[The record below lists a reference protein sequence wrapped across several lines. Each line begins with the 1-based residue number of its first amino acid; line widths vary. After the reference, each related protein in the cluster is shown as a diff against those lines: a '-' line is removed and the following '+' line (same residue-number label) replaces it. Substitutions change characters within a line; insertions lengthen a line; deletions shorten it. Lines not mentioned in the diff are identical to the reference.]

1 MPSAQVLLK
10 KFNDIKTLPHV
21 AIRLSKLI
29 SDENS
34 TIQQFE
40 ELIKLDPTLVLR
52 LLRLVNSSYYGLCQ
66 KVETI
71 SKAVV
76 FIGTKNLRNM
86 VVMEALKGIFKDDG
100 ENGAFSRPKL
110 WLHCAATSICGR
122 MISERIFGQK
132 GEDAFLAGTLHDIGM
147 IVELHVV
154 RELFLQACE
163 AYEQPEQP
171 LITHEKE
178 VIGTHHASV
187 GYLFAREW
195 KLPVAV
201 QEAIKCH
208 HTPLKDVSP
217 SSITGI
223 IQIAES
229 IVSKLDYPA
238 IPGMEGMVS
247 PSLEEHMKEMFS
259 EYKTLI
265 RDLPEEM
272 EKARDLYEMQPE
284 ARS

>member
-10 KFNDIKTLPHV
+10 KFSDIKTLPHV

-29 SDENS
+29 SDENT
-34 TIQQFE
+34 TIHQFE

-86 VVMEALKGIFKDDG
+86 VVMEALRGIFKDSG
-100 ENGAFSRPKL
+100 ENGSFSRPKL
-110 WLHCAATSICGR
+110 WLHCAATSICAR

-147 IVELHVV
+147 IVELHVAGD
-154 RELFLQACE
+154 LFLQACE
-163 AYEQPEQP
+163 AYEGPDKP
-171 LITHEKE
+171 LIAHEKE

-187 GYLFAREW
+187 GYLFTREW
-195 KLPVAV
+195 KLSTEV
-201 QEAIKCH
+201 QEAIKSH
-208 HTPLKDVSP
+208 HTPLKEVSP

-223 IQIAES
+223 IQIAEC

-238 IPGMEGMVS
+238 IPGMEGMLS
-247 PSLEEHMKEMFS
+247 PSLEEHMKEMFG

-272 EKARDLYEMQPE
+272 EKAKDLYEMQPE
-284 ARS
+284 GHA